1 VRRLT
6 AASVTLL
13 VAGTATLTGCSADTP
28 DAADAADRL
37 AASLSAGHPEKVAF
51 AGRSRQ
57 QVRAWWQDTTED
69 MGDSTL
75 RVRVSG
81 VKQNDEKGTAT
92 ATLAYTWELAHD
104 AGRWTYRSTVRMTRP
119 GSRWVVQPDPA
130 LAAPAL
136 RPGEVLVL
144 DRVQAERG
152 DIIGA
157 HGVHLVTERPV
168 MRFGIDKT
176 RVGEKAQDDSARRLA
191 ELLGIDVKD
200 FAARVAASGDQAFVE
215 ALVLRPQDIP
225 TDVATDYKAIKGAVA
240 LPDRIP
246 LAPTHEFAR
255 PILGTV
261 GPVTAELLKESE
273 GVYQPGDEAG
283 LSGLEQ
289 RYDERLRGTP
299 GVTVLAVDPDS
310 GEQRSL
316 FEVKPEPGRALRT
329 TLDVHLQSLAE
340 RLLATQRPASA
351 LVAVRPSDGAVVAA
365 ASGPG
370 SEGYSTATLGRYA
383 PGSTFKVVTS
393 LALLRNG
400 LRPDSPVSCPTSV
413 VVDGKLFENYDD
425 YPASALGRIDLR
437 TALAQSCN
445 TAFIGQHRR
454 VTQRDLAEAAA
465 ALGLGVDHD
474 LGFPAFLG
482 SVPTTATDTGHAAS
496 MIGQGQVLASP
507 LAMAAV
513 AASASAGHVVVPQ
526 LLPDHAASVDP
537 PRPLT
542 RDEAAQLRSMM
553 RSVVTEGSGSGLS
566 DLPGEVLAKT
576 GTAEFGTSEPLQT
589 HAWMIAAH
597 GDLAVA
603 VFVDVGE
610 SGSHTAGPILEEFL
624 RRAG

>member
-1 VRRLT
+1 
-6 AASVTLL
+6 
-13 VAGTATLTGCSADTP
+13 
-28 DAADAADRL
+28 
-37 AASLSAGHPEKVAF
+37 
-51 AGRSRQ
+51 
-57 QVRAWWQDTTED
+57 
-69 MGDSTL
+69 
-75 RVRVSG
+75 
-81 VKQNDEKGTAT
+81 
-92 ATLAYTWELAHD
+92 
-104 AGRWTYRSTVRMTRP
+104 
-119 GSRWVVQPDPA
+119 
-130 LAAPAL
+130 
-136 RPGEVLVL
+136 
-144 DRVQAERG
+144 
-152 DIIGA
+152 
-157 HGVHLVTERPV
+157 
-168 MRFGIDKT
+168 
-176 RVGEKAQDDSARRLA
+176 
-191 ELLGIDVKD
+191 
-200 FAARVAASGDQAFVE
+200 
-215 ALVLRPQDIP
+215 
-225 TDVATDYKAIKGAVA
+225 
-240 LPDRIP
+240 
-246 LAPTHEFAR
+246 
-255 PILGTV
+255 
-261 GPVTAELLKESE
+261 
-273 GVYQPGDEAG
+273 
-283 LSGLEQ
+283 
-289 RYDERLRGTP
+289 
-299 GVTVLAVDPDS
+299 
-310 GEQRSL
+310 
-316 FEVKPEPGRALRT
+316 
-329 TLDVHLQSLAE
+329 
-340 RLLATQRPASA
+340 
-351 LVAVRPSDGAVVAA
+351 
-365 ASGPG
+365 
-370 SEGYSTATLGRYA
+370 
-383 PGSTFKVVTS
+383 
-393 LALLRNG
+393 
-400 LRPDSPVSCPTSV
+400 V